1 MSTSKLLRAGVAL
14 GSVLAVASGSHLAHA
29 IACNDPSLPNPIYL
43 VGGSAPLPIF
53 QQLGAA
59 LSAVSPP
66 ITLIYQSSAGCAGV
80 NAIISPSSAGLT
92 GNATYLTGGIGQTC
106 TFPTPGPNADLGV
119 AGTYATSCPGVST
132 LPAGVGDFLGPIQ
145 AYDFV
150 VPSQSSQLSISAQAA
165 YFTFGFG
172 ASGQYAVSPWTTPED
187 IITRTNQSEDAIL
200 LSLAL
205 GVPLGLITSSS
216 FNVEPSEGKSVSAAA
231 ALNAT
236 TPEAGLG
243 FVSQE
248 VAQAAAA
255 NTINVLAYQHYG
267 QSCGWLPSSTSTLFD
282 QINVRTGLYALWANI
297 HFIANVNGSNVPTD
311 ANAAQVIGW
320 FQDTVTPP
328 TGVDVDAITASTG
341 GVLDCAMEVMR
352 TSDAGPLLPY
362 APAAPC
368 DCFFE
373 ANATGSTTCATCTSN
388 ATCPANAP
396 NCRKGY
402 CEVN

>member
-1 MSTSKLLRAGVAL
+1 MSTSKLLRAGAAL
-14 GSVLAVASGSHLAHA
+14 GSLLAVTSGSRLAHA
-29 IACNDPSLPNPIYL
+29 LACNDPSLQNPIYV
-43 VGGSAPLPIF
+43 VGGTSPLPIF
-53 QQLGAA
+53 QKLGAA

-66 ITLIYQSSAGCAGV
+66 ITLVYQSSGGCAGA
-80 NAIISPSSAGLT
+80 NAIITPTGLS
-92 GNATYLTGGIGQTC
+92 GSATYWTGAGAQTC

-119 AGTYATSCPGVST
+119 AGTYATSCQGVST

-145 AYDFV
+145 AFDLV
-150 VPSQSSQLSISAQAA
+150 VPSKSTQQSISAEAA

-172 ASGQYAVSPWTTPED
+172 ASGAYGVYPWTTPSA
-187 IITRTNQSEDAIL
+187 IITRNSGSEDAL
-200 LSLAL
+200 FLSLAFAI
-205 GVPLGLITSSS
+205 PLGSLASSS
-216 FNVEPSEGKSVSAAA
+216 FTVTTSDAHSLSDVS

-243 FVSQE
+243 FVSEE
-248 VAQAAAA
+248 VAEGAGP
-255 NTINVLAYQHYG
+255 NTINVLHYQHYG
-267 QSCGWLPSSTSTLFD
+267 QSCGWLPSSTPTLLD
-282 QINVRTGLYALWANI
+282 KINVRTGLYALWANL
-297 HFIANVNGSNVPTD
+297 HFIANVNASNAPTD
-311 ANAAQVIGW
+311 PKAAQVIGW
-320 FQDTVTPP
+320 FQDTVMPP
-328 TGVDVDAITASTG
+328 TGVDVDAIAASTG
-341 GVLDCAMEVMR
+341 AVLDCAMEVMR

-373 ANATGSTTCATCTSN
+373 ANATGSTTCTSCASS